1 MRKNGPEAASVN
13 WGGQTPHDGVPQLAD
28 AATKQRPTTTT
39 TIHGTKTST
48 NQPKRAKNGSTMEVV
63 IDGGGRGRK
72 VPTLEEEG
80 EGGRRR
86 RRGRGWAGLFVT

>member
-13 WGGQTPHDGVPQLAD
+13 WRGQTPHDGVPQLAD
-28 AATKQRPTTTT
+28 AATKRT
-39 TIHGTKTST
+39 TIHGTNTST

-80 EGGRRR
+80 EGVRRR
-86 RRGRGWAGLFVT
+86 RRRRGWAGLFVT